1 MGKSDKVSYGKILFF
16 ACLSL
21 IVSACGSGEASA
33 PEAQIVRVV
42 DDEFSPK
49 LLRVPVGSTVIW
61 ESGGANDHNVI
72 ASDGSWQ
79 AVSSDYFE
87 YGIITKGD
95 QFEHTFNEAGVY
107 EYYCPFHGTNNKGMV
122 GIIIVGDVDY
132 VPPPEEVNTALSTE
146 VLEVGKSLQYETIQ
160 SAVDAAKA
168 GDLILINSGVYN
180 ESVTITTPYL
190 TIRGKDRNGVII
202 DGEFMRENGIQ
213 IYETDGVSVE
223 NLSVRN
229 FSLNAVYWNGSKGY
243 KASHLTVYNN
253 GDYGVY
259 AFDSTD
265 GVFEKIYAS
274 GHPDSGI
281 YIGQCYP
288 CNALIYD
295 SVVEGNALGYS
306 GTNAG
311 GHLYIYNNIWRDN
324 MSGIIPNT
332 LDSELNPPGRE
343 TTIVGNLVVDNN
355 NYEAP
360 ANRFGLVAQ
369 GMGIVMPGRVGDIV
383 EKNIVINHD
392 KYGLVASPMLDVNLY
407 FSQHVKVRDNVI
419 LDSGYTDLALAGPW
433 GPGNCYEG
441 NIYQT
446 STPPLLEQLHD
457 CESVGNGSYLSRFPL
472 QGDVSGLMMLAGLFA
487 DAASQEAPKA
497 RYKDYP
503 WPEPQENMAF
513 TDINKPSP
521 AINLFYVPDMN
532 SLDLPFHLLGGDSIE
547 DLIGAEKEIIMSGVP
562 ITSPNVWQLLFQLY
576 GYLMPFV
583 LYAAWAALAI
593 KDIDSN
599 ERVEGSGKYMW
610 LAIVYL
616 VPFFGVLIYHLAGPS
631 AISRSTKVAAI
642 GGGLISYIVI
652 LVAGAVISGLV

>member
-132 VPPPEEVNTALSTE
+132 VPPPEEVNTALSTD

-360 ANRFGLVAQ
+360 SNRFGLVAQ

-419 LDSGYTDLALAGPW
+419 MDSGYTDLALAGPW